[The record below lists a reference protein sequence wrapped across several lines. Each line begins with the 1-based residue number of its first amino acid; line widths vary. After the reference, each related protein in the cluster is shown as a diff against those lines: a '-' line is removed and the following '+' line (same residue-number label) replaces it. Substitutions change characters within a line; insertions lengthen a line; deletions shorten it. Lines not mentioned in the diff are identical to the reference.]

1 MKTLIDTKEEKTIA
15 DELYEAVK
23 ELSKEQQRD
32 VKVMIMTAKMLFGET
47 DNEQDNEEVTAVEV
61 WNCEKG

>member
-47 DNEQDNEEVTAVEV
+47 DKEQDKEEVTAV
-61 WNCEKG
+61 